1 MSLNIDS
8 LSIPISQRDNNALN
22 SSNISI
28 KELYEE
34 LERKDLVIKNLQ
46 SQLNSTRSNTNV
58 ILNNKIANYNK
69 EENTLRKQII
79 EKDKLLLEK
88 EKEINLL
95 KEEIKNNKIMKVN
108 YNEKISDFQKEI
120 LELKSQIKN
129 YDSIVSL
136 KDNENKKNLVEY
148 ELKIKALEKEKNIIE
163 SKTNQLVDLVKQYS
177 KELSNTSIKFDSI
190 ESEKQTLNNLNMKLN
205 QKNET
210 NEKVIKDLSDKIN
223 SMKNLFNQNENLT
236 NSLNQIQKDLNMNL
250 KENQSL
256 KNDLFQKEDL
266 IKNLTNQ
273 LTEFTYYKNNFE
285 ESEKE
290 INKLRIE
297 LKEIY
302 SKNNINIHRANENE
316 IELNNLINL
325 LNKKISQI
333 IEWIRNYFDN
343 NFNKEINDIP
353 QLNEINYNI
362 NLNLIIDELS
372 KKRKLLKDN
381 ISNLENQIK
390 ENENKSNELL
400 TKIDLLYQDNV
411 ELNKKVNK
419 EKEENIKNQKDK
431 ENYNIEIEKLKKNIF
446 DVNKENENMKNI
458 NNEILDSHNKIIQ
471 ESINLIINDSDLIN
485 LVKNIK
491 NIFQSDSSF
500 ENNINKIN
508 EILELLKS
516 EYLKLKNFK
525 EQNKEL
531 CDLIDKVNKEK
542 IELINNLEDI
552 NKENNMIKNQ
562 MEFINKDKDLIL
574 QTNQSLL
581 NEKNSLLNLI
591 NTLNLNIDNFKKEN
605 NDLNDNLFN
614 LQKENELIK
623 KENENQL
630 SQLKINYEKE
640 KKEKINSIINDY
652 NNKVIN
658 SEEKYKFQNQLLEK
672 KIINLQ
678 TQMDLKDIQ
687 LKSQEE
693 IINRRNKMLNDSLSS
708 NLRND
713 DSYIKDLEKDKEK
726 LISDNITLIN
736 DNQLLKQQIDS
747 LTYENQQKDILIQ
760 TLSNK

>member
-343 NFNKEINDIP
+343 NFNNEINDIP

-372 KKRKLLKDN
+372 KKRKLLKEN
-381 ISNLENQIK
+381 ILNLENQIK
-390 ENENKSNELL
+390 ENENKNNELL

-419 EKEENIKNQKDK
+419 EKEENIKNKKDK

>member
-1 MSLNIDS
+1 MSLKIDS

-22 SSNISI
+22 TSNISI

-210 NEKVIKDLSDKIN
+210 NEKIIKDLSDKIN

-250 KENQSL
+250 KENQNL

-372 KKRKLLKDN
+372 KKRKLLKEN
-381 ISNLENQIK
+381 ILNLENQIK
-390 ENENKSNELL
+390 ENENKNNELL

-419 EKEENIKNQKDK
+419 EKEENIKNKKDK

-531 CDLIDKVNKEK
+531 CDLIDK
-542 IELINNLEDI
+542 
-552 NKENNMIKNQ
+552 
-562 MEFINKDKDLIL
+562 
-574 QTNQSLL
+574 
-581 NEKNSLLNLI
+581 
-591 NTLNLNIDNFKKEN
+591 
-605 NDLNDNLFN
+605 
-614 LQKENELIK
+614 
-623 KENENQL
+623 
-630 SQLKINYEKE
+630 
-640 KKEKINSIINDY
+640 
-652 NNKVIN
+652 
-658 SEEKYKFQNQLLEK
+658 
-672 KIINLQ
+672 
-678 TQMDLKDIQ
+678 
-687 LKSQEE
+687 
-693 IINRRNKMLNDSLSS
+693 
-708 NLRND
+708 
-713 DSYIKDLEKDKEK
+713 
-726 LISDNITLIN
+726 
-736 DNQLLKQQIDS
+736 
-747 LTYENQQKDILIQ
+747 
-760 TLSNK
+760 

>member
-22 SSNISI
+22 TSDISI

-250 KENQSL
+250 KENQNL

-372 KKRKLLKDN
+372 KKRKLLKEN
-381 ISNLENQIK
+381 ILNLENQIK
-390 ENENKSNELL
+390 ENENKNNELL

-419 EKEENIKNQKDK
+419 EKEENIKNKKDK

-508 EILELLKS
+508 EILELFKS

>member
-390 ENENKSNELL
+390 ENENKNNELL
-400 TKIDLLYQDNV
+400 SKIDLLYQDNV

-419 EKEENIKNQKDK
+419 EKEENIKNKKDK
-431 ENYNIEIEKLKKNIF
+431 ENYNIEIEKLKENIF

-508 EILELLKS
+508 EILELFKS

>member
-372 KKRKLLKDN
+372 KKRKLLKEN
-381 ISNLENQIK
+381 ILNLENQIK
-390 ENENKSNELL
+390 ENENKNNELL

-419 EKEENIKNQKDK
+419 EKEENIKNKKDK

>member
-343 NFNKEINDIP
+343 NFNNEINDIP

-372 KKRKLLKDN
+372 KKRKLLKEN
-381 ISNLENQIK
+381 ILNLENQIK
-390 ENENKSNELL
+390 ENENKNNELL

-508 EILELLKS
+508 EILELFKS

-630 SQLKINYEKE
+630 SQIKINYEKE

>member
-372 KKRKLLKDN
+372 KKRKLLKEN

-419 EKEENIKNQKDK
+419 EKEENIKNKKDK

>member
-8 LSIPISQRDNNALN
+8 LSNPISQRDNNALN
-22 SSNISI
+22 TSNISI

-446 DVNKENENMKNI
+446 EVNKENENMKNI

-508 EILELLKS
+508 EILELFKS

>member
-22 SSNISI
+22 TSNISI

-250 KENQSL
+250 KENQNL

-343 NFNKEINDIP
+343 NFNNEINDIP

-372 KKRKLLKDN
+372 KKRKLLKEN
-381 ISNLENQIK
+381 ILNLENQIK

-400 TKIDLLYQDNV
+400 SKIDLLYQDNV

-419 EKEENIKNQKDK
+419 EKEENIKNKKDK

-508 EILELLKS
+508 EILELFKS

>member
-343 NFNKEINDIP
+343 NFNNEINDIP

-372 KKRKLLKDN
+372 KKRKLLKEN
-381 ISNLENQIK
+381 ILNLENQIK
-390 ENENKSNELL
+390 ENENKNNELL

-419 EKEENIKNQKDK
+419 EKEENIKNKKDK

-446 DVNKENENMKNI
+446 EVNKENENMKNI

-508 EILELLKS
+508 EILELFKS

-591 NTLNLNIDNFKKEN
+591 NTLNLKIDNFKKEN

-693 IINRRNKMLNDSLSS
+693 IINRRNKMLNDSLNS

>member
-22 SSNISI
+22 ISNISI

-297 LKEIY
+297 LKETY

-372 KKRKLLKDN
+372 KKRKLLKEN
-381 ISNLENQIK
+381 ILNLENQIK
-390 ENENKSNELL
+390 ENENKNNELL

-419 EKEENIKNQKDK
+419 EKEENIKNKKDK

-508 EILELLKS
+508 EILELFKS

-630 SQLKINYEKE
+630 SQIKINYEKE

>member
-8 LSIPISQRDNNALN
+8 LSNPISQRDNNALN
-22 SSNISI
+22 TSNISI

-372 KKRKLLKDN
+372 KKRKLLKEN
-381 ISNLENQIK
+381 ILNLENQIK
-390 ENENKSNELL
+390 ENENKNNELL

-419 EKEENIKNQKDK
+419 EKEENIKNKKDK

-508 EILELLKS
+508 EILELFKS

>member
-8 LSIPISQRDNNALN
+8 LSNPISQRDNNALN
-22 SSNISI
+22 TSNISI

-210 NEKVIKDLSDKIN
+210 NEKVIKDL
-223 SMKNLFNQNENLT
+223 
-236 NSLNQIQKDLNMNL
+236 NQIQKDLNMNL

-343 NFNKEINDIP
+343 NFNNEINDIP

-372 KKRKLLKDN
+372 KKRKLLKEN
-381 ISNLENQIK
+381 ILNLENQIK
-390 ENENKSNELL
+390 ENENKNNELL

-446 DVNKENENMKNI
+446 EVNKENENMKNI

>member
-343 NFNKEINDIP
+343 NFNNEINDIP

-372 KKRKLLKDN
+372 KKRKLLKEN

-419 EKEENIKNQKDK
+419 EKEENIKNKKDK

>member
-22 SSNISI
+22 TSNISI

-372 KKRKLLKDN
+372 KKRKLLKEN
-381 ISNLENQIK
+381 ILNLENQIK
-390 ENENKSNELL
+390 ENENKNNELL

-419 EKEENIKNQKDK
+419 EKEENIKNKKDK

-630 SQLKINYEKE
+630 SQLKINYEKK

-726 LISDNITLIN
+726 SISDNITLIN

>member
-372 KKRKLLKDN
+372 KKRKLLKEN
-381 ISNLENQIK
+381 ILNLENQIK
-390 ENENKSNELL
+390 ENENKNNELL
-400 TKIDLLYQDNV
+400 SKIDLLYQDNV

-419 EKEENIKNQKDK
+419 EKEENIKNKKDK

>member
-22 SSNISI
+22 TSNISI

-372 KKRKLLKDN
+372 KKRKLLKEN
-381 ISNLENQIK
+381 ILNLENQIK
-390 ENENKSNELL
+390 ENENKNNELL

-419 EKEENIKNQKDK
+419 EKEENIKNKKDK

-508 EILELLKS
+508 EILELFKS

>member
-297 LKEIY
+297 LKETY

-343 NFNKEINDIP
+343 NFNNEINDIP

-372 KKRKLLKDN
+372 KKRKLLKEN